1 MSARRFRG
9 MVCVYCSERP
19 AYTGDHVFARSF
31 FLVRGRANLPQ
42 VPTCEP
48 CNLRKADLERYLSAV
63 LPFGGV
69 HADAH
74 TNLVELVPRRLTNN
88 LRLAREL
95 DAGRRPIW
103 VWDPAAVYVGMTIPV
118 DPEQVVALFAM
129 VGRALAWLH
138 WQAYLTPEHDA
149 DALMLTP
156 FGQQYFDRLFGM
168 NARNRVQRD
177 LANGAVSYRG
187 VQAVDTP
194 QLTLWRVTFYGG
206 MLFSGDPAAPEETTR
221 EIAAITGPRRLVAML
236 CQRAAGTA

>member
-31 FLVRGRANLPQ
+31 FLERTRADLPQ

-48 CNLRKADLERYLSAV
+48 CNLRKADLERYLTTV
-63 LPFGGV
+63 LPFGGI

-74 TNLVELVPRRLTNN
+74 ANLVELVPRRLTNN

-95 DAGRRPIW
+95 DGGRRPIW
-103 VWDPAAVYVGMTIPV
+103 VRDSAAVYVGMTIPV

-129 VGRALAWLH
+129 VGRALAWFH
-138 WQAYLTPEHDA
+138 WQTYLASEHDA

-156 FGQQYFDRLFGM
+156 FGQHYFDRLFGM
-168 NARNRVQRD
+168 NARERVQRD

-194 QLTLWRVTFYGG
+194 QLTLWRITFYGG
-206 MLFSGDPAAPEETTR
+206 MLFSGDPTAPEATTR
-221 EIAAITGPRRLVAML
+221 EIAIITGPRRLAAML
-236 CQRAAGTA
+236 CQRAAGAA